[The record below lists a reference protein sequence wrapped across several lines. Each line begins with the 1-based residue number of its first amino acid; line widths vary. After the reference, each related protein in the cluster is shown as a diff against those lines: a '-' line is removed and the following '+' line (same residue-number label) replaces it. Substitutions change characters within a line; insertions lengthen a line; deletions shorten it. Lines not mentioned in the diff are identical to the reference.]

1 VKIGKEF
8 VSWAVGPTNTDTFWR
23 LQSTTLV
30 AFPQL
35 ASASLS
41 SLLNPP
47 LEDTTRKYVGLNG
60 CKSSPAAARI
70 RQSDAPNG
78 PRVQPQDGGGG
89 VPGLQRP
96 PRRDNPRAHHR
107 YATDSRIDRISLFSG

>member
-1 VKIGKEF
+1 MSYKKKQRVKIGKEI

-23 LQSTTLV
+23 FQSTTLV

-41 SLLNPP
+41 PLLNPP
-47 LEDTTRKYVGLNG
+47 LEDTTRKYVGTKRLQIFSGSGTNPG
-60 CKSSPAAARI
+60 I
-70 RQSDAPNG
+70 RRSNG
-78 PRVQPQDGGGG
+78 PRIQPQDGGGG
-89 VPGLQRP
+89 VPGLQGP

-107 YATDSRIDRISLFSG
+107 